1 MDDLFLQLFMR
12 DGLTG
17 GTGSNELNEQRR
29 DAEKTGHELNESDPP
44 RRPLC
49 LSAVF
54 SLKAGFWLPT
64 FFFYWLL

>member
-1 MDDLFLQLFMR
+1 VDDLFLQLFMR

-29 DAEKTGHELNESDPP
+29 DAEKTGHELNESDPA

-49 LSAVF
+49 LSLQFLA
-54 SLKAGFWLPT
+54 
-64 FFFYWLL
+64 